1 MTNTREYIYW
11 LTIMWVIWGRMGQL
25 VTLVF
30 RVEGNGD
37 GFGYGSPDS
46 RLLILSN
53 ASVDPPVVFR
63 TLTVTSLTVT
73 LTQYF
78 CLTLRVTMMMHHHT
92 KVWWHTLLWFARHLP
107 GKNKTALRTTNG
119 LLVGP

>member
-1 MTNTREYIYW
+1 
-11 LTIMWVIWGRMGQL
+11 MWVIWGRMGQL

-37 GFGYGSPDS
+37 GFGYGSPDW

-63 TLTVTSLTVT
+63 TLTVTLALKIT
-73 LTQYF
+73 TQYF
-78 CLTLRVTMMMHHHT
+78 RLTLRVMMMMHHHT
-92 KVWWHTLLWFARHLP
+92 KFGCIQFCGSRDIFWRE
-107 GKNKTALRTTNG
+107 KNTTALRTTNG